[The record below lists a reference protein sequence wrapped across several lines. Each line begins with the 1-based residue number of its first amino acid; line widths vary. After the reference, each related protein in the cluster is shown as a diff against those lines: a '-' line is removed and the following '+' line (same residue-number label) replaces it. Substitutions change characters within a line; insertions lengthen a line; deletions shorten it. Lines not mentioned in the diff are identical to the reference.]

1 MNAMKRT
8 HLRTILASL
17 ALATASAT
25 VLAHGGHGAEG
36 THLHATDVF
45 GLLALALAG
54 AWWLNRRGG
63 DK

>member
-8 HLRTILASL
+8 TARTILASL
-17 ALATASAT
+17 ALAAVSLTAH
-25 VLAHGGHGAEG
+25 AHGGHGAAG

-54 AWWLNRRGG
+54 AWWFNRRGG
-63 DK
+63 GK

>member
-1 MNAMKRT
+1 MNHMKGT
-8 HLRTILASL
+8 FVRTILASL
-17 ALATASAT
+17 ALATASAAAW
-25 VLAHGGHGAEG
+25 AHDGHGASG

-63 DK
+63 GR

>member
-8 HLRTILASL
+8 IARPILASL
-17 ALATASAT
+17 ALATASVTA
-25 VLAHGGHGAEG
+25 LAHGGHGAEG

-54 AWWLNRRGG
+54 AWWFHRRGG
-63 DK
+63 GK

>member
-1 MNAMKRT
+1 MNHMKGT
-8 HLRTILASL
+8 SVRTILASL
-17 ALATASAT
+17 VLAAASAAT
-25 VLAHGGHGAEG
+25 WAHDGHGAAG

-63 DK
+63 GQ

>member
-1 MNAMKRT
+1 MNHMKGT
-8 HLRTILASL
+8 SVRTILASL
-17 ALATASAT
+17 LLATASTAW
-25 VLAHGGHGAEG
+25 AHGGHGASG

-63 DK
+63 GQ